1 MPRELSFYWTYPAPI
16 STLGCCNP
24 QAIAKL
30 MQLNSIER
38 HESNV
43 RSYVRAFPTVFSTAE
58 GAWLTDVAGKRY
70 LDFFAGAGT
79 LNYGHNNPYAR
90 KAILDYVQNCG
101 ITHALDMAT
110 EAKVE
115 LIEAF
120 QQIILKPRKLD
131 YRMQFTGPTGTNAVE
146 AALKLARKST
156 RRSHVVAFTNA
167 YHGHSL
173 GALALTGN
181 RYYHDEHYGSHNNVS
196 HLPFDG
202 YLGSFDTS
210 FMLEKMLNDPS
221 SGLPI
226 PAAVIVEL
234 VQGEG
239 GINVASARWIQNVA
253 RICRQHGI
261 WLIVDDIQVG
271 NGRTGDFFS
280 FEALGIT
287 PDIVCLSKAI
297 GGGLPMSL
305 LLIKPE
311 CDQWKPAEHT
321 GTFRGNNLAFVAAT
335 ALLDYWNDKTFCD
348 SLGSHSS
355 FIRASLNALAAE
367 NAEGNWQ
374 VRGRGMVWGLDVGN
388 GELAGAISKAAFHR
402 GLIIETCGAHDQVV
416 KLLPPLTISRDD
428 LELGLRLLAESID
441 EVLQS
446 SEPSTSVGGLPLAS
460 LTTELMNAASFVPNY

>member
-1 MPRELSFYWTYPAPI
+1 MD
-16 STLGCCNP
+16 
-24 QAIAKL
+24 
-30 MQLNSIER
+30 LNSIER

-58 GAWLTDVAGKRY
+58 GAWLTDVEGKRY

-79 LNYGHNNPYAR
+79 LNYGHNNPHAR
-90 KAILDYVQNCG
+90 KAILDYIQSCG

-120 QQIILKPRKLD
+120 QRIILKPRNLD

-146 AALKLARKST
+146 AALKLARKTT

-196 HLPFDG
+196 HLPYDG
-202 YLGSFDTS
+202 YLGNFDTS
-210 FMLEKMLNDPS
+210 LLFEKMLNDPS

-239 GINVASARWIQNVA
+239 GINVASPQWIRNIA

-280 FEALGIT
+280 FEASGVT
-287 PDIVCLSKAI
+287 PEIVCLSKAI

-321 GTFRGNNLAFVAAT
+321 GTFRGNNLAFVASR
-335 ALLDYWNDKTFCD
+335 ALLNYWSDERFCD
-348 SLGSHSS
+348 SLAEHSKTVH
-355 FIRASLNALAAE
+355 ASLNAIAAE
-367 NAEGNWQ
+367 NAQRNWQ
-374 VRGRGMVWGLDVGN
+374 VRGRGMVWGLDVGC
-388 GELAGAISKAAFHR
+388 GELAGAISKASFRR
-402 GLIIETCGAHDQVV
+402 GLIIETCGAHDKVV
-416 KLLPPLTISRDD
+416 KFLPPLTISRED
-428 LELGLRLLAESID
+428 LDLGLRIVADSIE
-441 EVLQS
+441 EVLNASDTGGRFGAQPIAPLPIDLVQTNS
-446 SEPSTSVGGLPLAS
+446 LFSTI
-460 LTTELMNAASFVPNY
+460 

>member
-1 MPRELSFYWTYPAPI
+1 MD
-16 STLGCCNP
+16 
-24 QAIAKL
+24 
-30 MQLNSIER
+30 LNSIER

-58 GAWLTDVAGKRY
+58 GAWLTDVEGKRY

-79 LNYGHNNPYAR
+79 LNYGHNNSHAR
-90 KAILDYVQNCG
+90 KAILDYIQSCG

-120 QQIILKPRKLD
+120 QRIILKPRNLD

-146 AALKLARKST
+146 AALKLARKTT

-196 HLPFDG
+196 HLPYDG
-202 YLGSFDTS
+202 YLGNFDTS
-210 FMLEKMLNDPS
+210 LLLEKMLNDPS

-226 PAAVIVEL
+226 PAAVTVEL

-239 GINVASARWIQNVA
+239 GINVASPQWIRNIA

-280 FEALGIT
+280 FEASGVT
-287 PDIVCLSKAI
+287 PEIVCLSKAI

-321 GTFRGNNLAFVAAT
+321 GTFRGNNLAFVASR
-335 ALLDYWNDKTFCD
+335 ALLNYWSDERFCD
-348 SLGSHSS
+348 SLAEHSKTVQ
-355 FIRASLNALAAE
+355 ASLNAIAAE
-367 NAEGNWQ
+367 NAQRNWQ
-374 VRGRGMVWGLDVGN
+374 VRGRGMVWGLDVGC
-388 GELAGAISKAAFHR
+388 GELAGAISKASFRR

-416 KLLPPLTISRDD
+416 KFLPPLTISRED
-428 LELGLRLLAESID
+428 LELGLRIVADSIE
-441 EVLQS
+441 EVLS
-446 SEPSTSVGGLPLAS
+446 ASETGARFEVQPIAPLPIDLVNTNSLFSTI
-460 LTTELMNAASFVPNY
+460 

>member
-1 MPRELSFYWTYPAPI
+1 ME
-16 STLGCCNP
+16 
-24 QAIAKL
+24 
-30 MQLNSIER
+30 LNSIER

-58 GAWLTDVAGKRY
+58 GAWLTDVEGKRY

-79 LNYGHNNPYAR
+79 LNYGHNNPHAR
-90 KAILDYVQNCG
+90 KAILNYVQSCG

-120 QQIILKPRKLD
+120 QRIILKPRNLD

-146 AALKLARKST
+146 AAIKLARKTT

-196 HLPFDG
+196 HLPYDG
-202 YLGSFDTS
+202 YLGNFDTS
-210 FMLEKMLNDPS
+210 LLFEKMLNDPS

-234 VQGEG
+234 IQGEG
-239 GINVASARWIQNVA
+239 GINVASSQWIQNIA
-253 RICRQHGI
+253 RVCRQHGI

-280 FEALGIT
+280 FEASGVT
-287 PDIVCLSKAI
+287 PEIVCISKAI

-321 GTFRGNNLAFVAAT
+321 GTFRGNNLAFVASR
-335 ALLDYWNDKTFCD
+335 ALLNYWSDEAFRC
-348 SLGSHSS
+348 SLGEHSKT
-355 FIRASLNALAAE
+355 IQASLNAIAAE
-367 NAEGNWQ
+367 NAERNWQ
-374 VRGRGMVWGLDVGN
+374 IRGRGMVWGLDVGC
-388 GELAGAISKAAFHR
+388 GDLAGAISKAAFRR

-416 KLLPPLTISRDD
+416 KFLPPLTISRED
-428 LELGLRLLAESID
+428 LDLGLRLIADSID
-441 EVLQS
+441 EVLRA
-446 SEPSTSVGGLPLAS
+446 SETRGSFEAQPIAPLSTDLVNSNS
-460 LTTELMNAASFVPNY
+460 LFTTI

>member
-1 MPRELSFYWTYPAPI
+1 MGFFVGPFYF
-16 STLGCCNP
+16 LFP
-24 QAIAKL
+24 QLWVIAKS
-30 MQLNSIER
+30 MEIKSVDR
-38 HESNV
+38 FESNV

-58 GAWLTDVAGKRY
+58 GAWVTDVEGKRY

-79 LNYGHNNPYAR
+79 LNYGHNNPLAR
-90 KAILDYVQNCG
+90 KAILEYVQNCG

-120 QQIILKPRKLD
+120 QRIILKPRQLN

-146 AALKLARKST
+146 AAVKLARKT
-156 RRSHVVAFTNA
+156 TQRSHVIAFTNA

-196 HLPFDG
+196 HLPYDG

-210 FMLEKMLNDPS
+210 YVLEKMLNDPS
-221 SGLPI
+221 SGLPL

-239 GINVASARWIQNVA
+239 GINVASSRWIQNVA
-253 RICRQHGI
+253 RICREHGV

-280 FEALGIT
+280 FEACGVT
-287 PDIVCLSKAI
+287 PEIVCLSKAI

-321 GTFRGNNLAFVAAT
+321 GTFRGNNLAFVASR
-335 ALLDYWNDKTFCD
+335 ALLNYWQDDAFLS
-348 SLGSHSS
+348 SLKNHTRTIQAELHG
-355 FIRASLNALAAE
+355 IAAE
-367 NAEGNWQ
+367 YADRNWQ

-388 GELAGAISKAAFHR
+388 GDFAGAISKAAFRR

-416 KLLPPLTISRDD
+416 KLLPPLTISQSD
-428 LELGLRLLAESID
+428 LEMGLRIISESIA
-441 EVLQS
+441 EVVR
-446 SEPSTSVGGLPLAS
+446 TSDVKASDQAPLIAPLSNGMVPAAS
-460 LTTELMNAASFVPNY
+460 LFTTI

>member
-1 MPRELSFYWTYPAPI
+1 MDL
-16 STLGCCNP
+16 
-24 QAIAKL
+24 Q
-30 MQLNSIER
+30 SIER

-58 GAWLTDVAGKRY
+58 GAWLTDIDGRRY

-79 LNYGHNNPYAR
+79 LNYGHNNPHAR
-90 KAILDYVQNCG
+90 QAILDYVQNNG
-101 ITHALDMAT
+101 ITHGLDMAT

-115 LIEAF
+115 LIQAF
-120 QQIILKPRKLD
+120 QEIILQPRGLD
-131 YRMQFTGPTGTNAVE
+131 YRIQFTGPTGTNAVE
-146 AALKLARKST
+146 AALKLARKT
-156 RRSHVVAFTNA
+156 TKRSHVVAFTNA

-196 HLPFDG
+196 HLPYDG
-202 YLGSFDTS
+202 YLGDFDS
-210 FMLEKMLNDPS
+210 SLLFEKMLDDPS

-239 GINVASARWIQNVA
+239 GINVASNAWTQ
-253 RICRQHGI
+253 RIAKICQRHGI

-280 FEALGIT
+280 FESSGIS
-287 PDIVCLSKAI
+287 PDIVCMSKAI

-321 GTFRGNNLAFVAAT
+321 GTFRGNNLAFVASR
-335 ALLDYWNDKTFCD
+335 ALLNYWKDNSFVRSIAEHEKTVR
-348 SLGSHSS
+348 S
-355 FIRASLNALAAE
+355 ALFAVAAE
-367 NAEGNWQ
+367 HAERNWK
-374 VRGRGMVWGLDVGN
+374 VRGRGMVWGLDVGQ
-388 GELAGAISKAAFHR
+388 GELAGAVSKAAFRR
-402 GLIIETCGAHDQVV
+402 GLIIETCGAHDQVI
-416 KLLPPLTISRDD
+416 KLLPPLTITKTE
-428 LELGLRLLAESID
+428 LESGLRIIAESID
-441 EVLQS
+441 EVLS
-446 SEPSTSVGGLPLAS
+446 SKQESSWQVPTAVAPLVSNVANSAPLFAS
-460 LTTELMNAASFVPNY
+460 L

>member
-1 MPRELSFYWTYPAPI
+1 MD
-16 STLGCCNP
+16 
-24 QAIAKL
+24 
-30 MQLNSIER
+30 LNSIER

-58 GAWLTDVAGKRY
+58 GAWLTDVEGKRY

-79 LNYGHNNPYAR
+79 LNYGHNNPHAR
-90 KAILDYVQNCG
+90 KAILDYIQSCG

-120 QQIILKPRKLD
+120 QRIILKPRNLD

-146 AALKLARKST
+146 AALKLARKTT

-196 HLPFDG
+196 HLPYDG
-202 YLGSFDTS
+202 YLGNFDTS
-210 FMLEKMLNDPS
+210 LLFEKMLNDPS

-239 GINVASARWIQNVA
+239 GINVASPQWIRNIA

-280 FEALGIT
+280 FEASGVT
-287 PDIVCLSKAI
+287 PEIVCLSKAI

-321 GTFRGNNLAFVAAT
+321 GTFRGNNLAFVASR
-335 ALLDYWNDKTFCD
+335 ALLNYWSDERFCD
-348 SLGSHSS
+348 SLGEHSKTVH
-355 FIRASLNALAAE
+355 ASLNAIAAE
-367 NAEGNWQ
+367 NAQRNWQ
-374 VRGRGMVWGLDVGN
+374 VRGRGMVWGLDVGC
-388 GELAGAISKAAFHR
+388 GELAGAISKASFRR
-402 GLIIETCGAHDQVV
+402 GLIIETCGAHDKVV
-416 KLLPPLTISRDD
+416 KFLPPLTISRED
-428 LELGLRLLAESID
+428 LDLGLRIVADSIE
-441 EVLQS
+441 EVLNASDTGGRFGAQPIAPLPIDLVQTNS
-446 SEPSTSVGGLPLAS
+446 LFSTI
-460 LTTELMNAASFVPNY
+460 

>member
-1 MPRELSFYWTYPAPI
+1 MELKGSNVNFMRQH
-16 STLGCCNP
+16 LGT
-24 QAIAKL
+24 IATTMDL
-30 MQLNSIER
+30 TSIER

-43 RSYVRAFPTVFSTAE
+43 RSYVRAFPTIFSTAE
-58 GAWLTDVAGKRY
+58 GAWLTDAEGKRY

-79 LNYGHNNPYAR
+79 LNYGHNNPHAR
-90 KAILDYVQNCG
+90 RAILEYVQSCG
-101 ITHALDMAT
+101 VTHALDMAT

-120 QQIILKPRKLD
+120 QEIILRPRNLD
-131 YRMQFTGPTGTNAVE
+131 YRMQFTGPTGANAVE
-146 AALKLARKST
+146 AALKLARKT
-156 RRSHVVAFTNA
+156 TQRSHVVAFTNA

-202 YLGSFDTS
+202 YLGDFDTS
-210 FMLEKMLNDPS
+210 VIFEKMLKDPS

-239 GINVASARWIQNVA
+239 GINVASPRWIQNIA
-253 RICRQHGI
+253 RLCREYGI

-280 FEALGIT
+280 FEASGVR
-287 PDIVCLSKAI
+287 PDIVCMSKSI

-321 GTFRGNNLAFVAAT
+321 GTFRGNNLAFVASRV
-335 ALLDYWNDKTFCD
+335 LLNYWKDESFRSSMSDHSK
-348 SLGSHSS
+348 SLQ
-355 FIRASLNALAAE
+355 ASLNAIAAE
-367 NAEGNWQ
+367 HAERNWQ
-374 VRGRGMVWGLDVGN
+374 VRGRGMVWGLDVGCGN
-388 GELAGAISKAAFHR
+388 FAGAVSKAAFRR
-402 GLIIETCGAHDQVV
+402 GLIIETCGAHDQVI
-416 KLLPPLTISRDD
+416 KLLPPLTISRAD
-428 LELGLRLLAESID
+428 LEHGLRIVAESID
-441 EVLQS
+441 EVLSATDENEGIGSVAVAPLS
-446 SEPSTSVGGLPLAS
+446 SEIGPSD
-460 LTTELMNAASFVPNY
+460 LMNASSMFNTF